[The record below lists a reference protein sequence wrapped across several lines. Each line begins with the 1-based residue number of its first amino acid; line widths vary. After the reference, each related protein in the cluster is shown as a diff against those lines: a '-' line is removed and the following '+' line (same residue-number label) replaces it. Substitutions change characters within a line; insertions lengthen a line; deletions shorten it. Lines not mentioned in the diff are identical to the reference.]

1 MAPRD
6 EATGPLERFEGG
18 WITQELFSLVANGR
32 WGGAFLLHWPLTLQH
47 RYSGLSTDP
56 GGGWILVQV
65 ITSRVIAGSALVGPT
80 IVQQETRDTQR
91 AHGIDAVC
99 RADGH
104 SPLTGA
110 VPQLPER
117 ISSVD
122 LGVPPLDFRDG
133 VSHHVTVQLK
143 GVTRELSLRERGF
156 HKARWWH
163 APRKKK
169 KEENRCR
176 MEKQEKKKIN

>member
-1 MAPRD
+1 M
-6 EATGPLERFEGG
+6 
-18 WITQELFSLVANGR
+18 
-32 WGGAFLLHWPLTLQH
+32 
-47 RYSGLSTDP
+47 
-56 GGGWILVQV
+56 VQV

-133 VSHHVTVQLK
+133 ISHHVTVQLE

-163 APRKKK
+163 APPK

-176 MEKQEKKKIN
+176 MEKQEKKKMN